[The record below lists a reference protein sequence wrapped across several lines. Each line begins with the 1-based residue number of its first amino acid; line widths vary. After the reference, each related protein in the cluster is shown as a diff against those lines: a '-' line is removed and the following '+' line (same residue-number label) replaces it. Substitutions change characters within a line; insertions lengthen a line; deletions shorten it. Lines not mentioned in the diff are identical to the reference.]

1 MVSWTDVRIYS
12 ASSVGTFEHNL
23 LLAGGLHR
31 PATHTHTLSR
41 TRIHVAESAIWMPLY
56 VSPAEC
62 QNQHRQEIFLPSCS
76 TSYLHLSPAS
86 FLSSHPSQYSSYPA
100 ANLLWRSVTTLLWWT
115 TQFFFHKHNTQN
127 IKQCTS
133 AIIQAL
139 NKNNSKKSSS
149 KCPRTLENEVSV
161 PIFRQC
167 CASCCGFPI
176 C

>member
-12 ASSVGTFEHNL
+12 ASSVGTFKHNL

-31 PATHTHTLSR
+31 PATHTRTLSH
-41 TRIHVAESAIWMPLY
+41 TRIHVAESAIWMSHQLNVKTNTDKKYFSHQTPPLIY
-56 VSPAEC
+56 TFHQPLFFHLTPLSTLHV
-62 QNQHRQEIFLPSCS
+62 LPRTSCGE
-76 TSYLHLSPAS
+76 LDH
-86 FLSSHPSQYSSYPA
+86 
-100 ANLLWRSVTTLLWWT
+100 
-115 TQFFFHKHNTQN
+115 FFFHKHNTQN

-149 KCPRTLENEVSV
+149 KCPRALENEVSV

-167 CASCCGFPI
+167 CASCCGFPT